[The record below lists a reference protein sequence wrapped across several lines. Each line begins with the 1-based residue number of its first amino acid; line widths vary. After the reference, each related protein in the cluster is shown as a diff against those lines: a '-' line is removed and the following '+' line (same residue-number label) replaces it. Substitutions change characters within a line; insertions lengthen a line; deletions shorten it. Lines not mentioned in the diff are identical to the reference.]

1 MLSDTLPYIAKTW
14 NGLTEDQMD
23 FANWVETYDYGF
35 KKGYCG
41 GKLHEETEKT
51 KDGQRRHR
59 TVMKNTCEHATLV
72 YTLFM
77 DAEEWERVPFF
88 YKSFDSEGRL
98 EHDTESI
105 MTPVCAVSERS
116 ASVLGCSF
124 ELGFVENF
132 EE

>member
-51 KDGQRRHR
+51 KDG
-59 TVMKNTCEHATLV
+59 
-72 YTLFM
+72 
-77 DAEEWERVPFF
+77 
-88 YKSFDSEGRL
+88 
-98 EHDTESI
+98 
-105 MTPVCAVSERS
+105 
-116 ASVLGCSF
+116 
-124 ELGFVENF
+124 
-132 EE
+132 